1 MKRYA
6 NTLHMIPNC
15 ALNFLLQE
23 KEHMTTY
30 QKMSAQQL
38 KVHIGVNS
46 KVDWNVRVNDFCTRK
61 LQICNYPKYY
71 VNSVEKNLVVFS
83 FSFPPNFLKLLSMI
97 TPFCNNFKY
106 I

>member
-30 QKMSAQQL
+30 QKMSAQ
-38 KVHIGVNS
+38 
-46 KVDWNVRVNDFCTRK
+46 
-61 LQICNYPKYY
+61 
-71 VNSVEKNLVVFS
+71 
-83 FSFPPNFLKLLSMI
+83 
-97 TPFCNNFKY
+97 
-106 I
+106 